1 MPVEYDERYEVQNE
15 DMKRQLR
22 SIAGAIDAGLPEG
35 MGFGLFLFEFGP
47 GGAMFW
53 LSNADRADIVASL
66 KEWITKQ
73 EAR

>member
-1 MPVEYDERYEVQNE
+1 MYDERYEVKND
-15 DMKRQLR
+15 DMKRQLHDI
-22 SIAGAIDAGLPEG
+22 SAAIDAGLPEG

-53 LSNADRADIVASL
+53 MSNAQRADIVASL
-66 KEWITKQ
+66 KEWIAKQ